1 MNKVSTGLLTAT
13 VTALS
18 LFSTLS
24 HAHPGWVVGTSNL
37 TLTNRGPGAVT
48 DPATGVTT
56 PSKSAT
62 TATSPSRGYLEDGIR
77 IGHGCSKRNGQLLC
91 I

>member
-1 MNKVSTGLLTAT
+1 MKKTNTGLAAAT

-24 HAHPGWVVGTSNL
+24 HAHPGWVMGTSNL
-37 TLTNRGPGAVT
+37 TLTNRGPAAVT

-56 PSKSAT
+56 PAKSAT
-62 TATSPSRGYLEDGIR
+62 SAAGPSRGYLEDGIR
-77 IGHGCSKRNGQLLC
+77 IGHGC
-91 I
+91 